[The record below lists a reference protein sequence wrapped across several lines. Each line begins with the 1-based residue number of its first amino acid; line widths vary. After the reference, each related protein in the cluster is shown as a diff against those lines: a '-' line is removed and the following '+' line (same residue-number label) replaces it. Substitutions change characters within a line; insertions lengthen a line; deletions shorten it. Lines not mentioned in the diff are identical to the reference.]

1 MGKGKRNKG
10 VDRAHGVSVR
20 LLPSLVRK
28 VGSASIRTN
37 PALSMLMSGRL
48 HGRSWVR
55 EGREKVLVLA
65 RWVPR
70 DPGHSE
76 WPWKEKGATC
86 QLADP
91 LQHQVEDLRPHRVA
105 TSGVVVRSI
114 FFSTDELLRA
124 EE

>member
-1 MGKGKRNKG
+1 MRMC
-10 VDRAHGVSVR
+10 
-20 LLPSLVRK
+20 RK
-28 VGSASIRTN
+28 
-37 PALSMLMSGRL
+37 LQ
-48 HGRSWVR
+48 GRSWVM

-105 TSGVVVRSI
+105 TSGIVVCSI
-114 FFSTDELLRA
+114 FFSTDELLRV